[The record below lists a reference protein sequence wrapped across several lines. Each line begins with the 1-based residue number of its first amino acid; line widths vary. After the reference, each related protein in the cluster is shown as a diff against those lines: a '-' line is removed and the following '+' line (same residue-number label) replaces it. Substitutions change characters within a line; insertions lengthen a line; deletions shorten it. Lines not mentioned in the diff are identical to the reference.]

1 MIQTK
6 ISLEDKQ
13 NTFLNNY
20 KLFGFKNRSS
30 MIRVAINRLKEEFE
44 LEQLRK
50 SADIY
55 SEVYSE
61 EKELR
66 ELTESALSGW
76 PE

>member
-66 ELTESALSGW
+66 ELTESALTGW